1 MAKGSEG
8 GSWSPYLAGGLAG
21 LLAIVSVY
29 ATTLVMGK
37 SAYLGTSTT
46 FVRAAGMI
54 ENTFAPSHVSSNEYF
69 KKEKVKMDWQFMLV
83 IGIFGGALIGAL
95 TGKSFKLESVPP
107 TWSSSFGS
115 SILKRA
121 AWAFLGGVIAMMG
134 ARLADGCPSGNG
146 LSGLMQL
153 SASGFLALA
162 MFYGAGVVTAHFLY
176 TGKGGGKKKGGSDD
190 E

>member
-1 MAKGSEG
+1 MAKGSDG

-37 SAYLGTSTT
+37 SAYFGTSTT
-46 FVRAAGMI
+46 FVRAAGMV
-54 ENTFAPSHVSSNEYF
+54 EGTFAATHVSSNDYY
-69 KKEKVKMDWQFMLV
+69 KKEKIKMDWQFMFV
-83 IGIFGGALIGAL
+83 IGIFAGALIGAL
-95 TGKSFKLESVPP
+95 TGKSFKFEAVPQ
-107 TWSSSFGS
+107 TWSASFGS
-115 SILKRA
+115 SIPKRA
-121 AWAFLGGVIAMMG
+121 LWAFLGGLIAMMG
-134 ARLADGCPSGNG
+134 ARMADGCPSGHG

-153 SASGFLALA
+153 SASGFLALI